1 MVDKATMATLPT
13 IDINVFTVIVG
24 SYRLMRE
31 RVPYDACF
39 RVVRYVSTCLLIR
52 AGDDGCSF
60 GRCGHFHQPM
70 SLPYSASRSSAF
82 AEVCSTL
89 VEVPSTLAEIP
100 SMLAEMVSSLAVVR
114 CYSEHMVT
122 SMRWFCFRS
131 ACAICC
137 TSWAVML
144 STIWQ

>member
-1 MVDKATMATLPT
+1 MRSFPSADVTGTLRFA
-13 IDINVFTVIVG
+13 VSAFV
-24 SYRLMRE
+24 E
-31 RVPYDACF
+31 VP
-39 RVVRYVSTCLLIR
+39 STLAEVPSTL
-52 AGDDGCSF
+52 AEVCST
-60 GRCGHFHQPM
+60 
-70 SLPYSASRSSAF
+70 F

-89 VEVPSTLAEIP
+89 VEVCSTLAEV
-100 SMLAEMVSSLAVVR
+100 VSSLAVAR

-131 ACAICC
+131 VCAICC

>member
-1 MVDKATMATLPT
+1 MRSFPSADITGTLRFA
-13 IDINVFTVIVG
+13 V
-24 SYRLMRE
+24 
-31 RVPYDACF
+31 
-39 RVVRYVSTCLLIR
+39 
-52 AGDDGCSF
+52 
-60 GRCGHFHQPM
+60 
-70 SLPYSASRSSAF
+70 SAF

-89 VEVPSTLAEIP
+89 AEVPSTLAEVPSTFAEVCSTFAEVP
-100 SMLAEMVSSLAVVR
+100 SMFAEVCSTLAEVVSSLAFAR

-131 ACAICC
+131 VCAICC

>member
-1 MVDKATMATLPT
+1 MRSFPSADVTGTLRFA
-13 IDINVFTVIVG
+13 VSAFA
-24 SYRLMRE
+24 E
-31 RVPYDACF
+31 VP
-39 RVVRYVSTCLLIR
+39 STLTEVPSTF
-52 AGDDGCSF
+52 AEVCSTF
-60 GRCGHFHQPM
+60 VEVC
-70 SLPYSASRSSAF
+70 STF

-89 VEVPSTLAEIP
+89 AEVPSLLAEV
-100 SMLAEMVSSLAVVR
+100 VSSLAVAR

-131 ACAICC
+131 VCAICC